1 MDKELVR
8 ASEIAIKD
16 CMGAQPGE
24 KILVVSDV
32 NKREIGTT
40 LFDTAVNL
48 GFEAVYMEMQP
59 GKINGEEPPEVVA
72 DLMKKYDVV
81 LAPLTKSI
89 THTDARR
96 NASKEGA
103 RIATFPGITKDAM
116 VRGLNAD
123 YNKIAALTLK
133 LKALMEETK
142 IVRVTAPNGTDISM
156 DITGRTTIPSK
167 GLFHKKGESGNLP
180 TGEAFAAPL
189 EGKSN
194 GVFVVDGSMAGIG
207 VLDGETITIEVKD
220 GYATEITGGEKADT
234 LRKMLDEV
242 GKEARNIAEIGIG
255 TNDKVELSGLLLEDE
270 KKLGTI
276 HIALG
281 NNVSMGGHVN
291 VPIHL
296 DGVIKNP
303 SVYFDDKKI
312 MEDGNLFVTV

>member
-1 MDKELVR
+1 MDNELVK
-8 ASEIAIKD
+8 ASEIAIRD
-16 CMGAQPGE
+16 CMGAGKDE

-40 LFDTAVNL
+40 LYDTAISM
-48 GFEAVYMEMQP
+48 GYEAVYMEIKP
-59 GKINGEEPPEVVA
+59 GKINGEEPPQVVA
-72 DLMKKYDVV
+72 DLMKKFDVV

-96 NASKEGA
+96 NASAEGT
-103 RIATFPGITKDAM
+103 RIATFPGITKEAM
-116 VRGLNAD
+116 IRGLNAD
-123 YNKIAALTLK
+123 YHKIAALTLK
-133 LKALMEETK
+133 LKGMMEETK
-142 IVRVTAPNGTDISM
+142 LIRVTSEAGTDITM

-167 GLFHKKGESGNLP
+167 GLFHNKGESGNLP

-207 VLDGETITIEVKD
+207 VLDGETITIRVKD
-220 GYATEITGGEKADT
+220 GFATEITGGPKAEQ
-234 LRKMLDEV
+234 LVKMLDEV
-242 GKEARNIAEIGIG
+242 GHDARNIAEIGIG
-255 TNDKVELSGLLLEDE
+255 TNDKVILSGLLLEDE

-281 NNVSMGGHVN
+281 NNKSMGGYVN

-296 DGVIKNP
+296 DGVVKDP
-303 SVYFDDKKI
+303 TVYFDDKMI
-312 MEDGNLFVTV
+312 MEKGNLFVTV

>member
-1 MDKELVR
+1 MDPELVK
-8 ASEIAIKD
+8 ASEIAIRD

-24 KILVVSDV
+24 KILVVCDV

-40 LFDTAVNL
+40 LYDTAINL
-48 GFEAVYMEMQP
+48 GFDALYMEMKP
-59 GKINGEEPPEVVA
+59 GRINGEEPPAVVA
-72 DLMKKYDVV
+72 EMMGRYDIV

-96 NASKEGA
+96 NASAKGA

-133 LKALMEETK
+133 LKAMMEETSL
-142 IVRVTAPNGTDISM
+142 IRVTALNGTDITM
-156 DITGRTTIPSK
+156 DITGRTTLPSK

-207 VLDGETITIEVKD
+207 VLENETIKIVVKD
-220 GYATEITGGEKADT
+220 GYATDITGGDKADV
-234 LRKMLDEV
+234 LVKMLDEV
-242 GKEARNIAEIGIG
+242 GPEARNIAEIGIG
-255 TNDKVELSGLLLEDE
+255 TNDKVILSGLLLEDE
-270 KKLGTI
+270 KKLGTV

-281 NNVSMGGHVN
+281 NNVSMGGNVN

-303 SVYFDDKKI
+303 TMFFDDKMV
-312 MEDGNLFVTV
+312 MENGKLFVTV